1 MVVLFPGT
9 RDDGFAE
16 HVVAAAAREQVTDT
30 EDENPPVLPTAI
42 AYVAE
47 LPELTVTTVG
57 ACGVSVKS
65 GPVTVTV
72 TDAVDAEPV

>member
-16 HVVAAAAREQVTDT
+16 HVVATAAREQVTDT

-47 LPELTVTTVG
+47 LPELTVTAVG

-65 GPVTVTV
+65 GPVTVTLTAPEV
-72 TDAVDAEPV
+72 EVV